1 MRILEPSPRTV
12 PEALALAAALLER
25 ASSGEAQITASLLE
39 GPAVVL
45 GALQRA
51 GRVID
56 VAACATAGT
65 PVLRRAT
72 TGTAAYI
79 GRRAIVWTLALP
91 HVAALHPDA
100 TPRTLLNR
108 NVRGFL
114 QGLSRGGAPA
124 RYFGREWIA
133 IDHRPA
139 ALLGFEALPDGRILI
154 EVFAGLDASIAL
166 PASLCADEERA
177 VDRWRG
183 KEPMALAPRDP
194 AMIAL
199 QVIEAVAA
207 RAGANLDGAEPPAPL
222 VVAPPITDPRDPVP
236 PGLALTERKR
246 APIGWIDAA
255 ADVATGRLWL
265 GGDLLVASFAVRE
278 LALAVARG
286 EAFTA
291 SEAPID
297 GASWSDLDAAA
308 RAALAASAESP
319 TSTATVRERCSRLL

>member
-1 MRILEPSPRTV
+1 MQILEPSPR
-12 PEALALAAALLER
+12 PLAEALALAAALLER
-25 ASSGEAQITASLLE
+25 ASSGEAQIAASLLE

-51 GRVID
+51 GRVVD
-56 VAACATAGT
+56 VAACATAGI
-65 PVLRRAT
+65 PVIRRAT
-72 TGTAAYI
+72 TGTAAYV
-79 GRRAIVWTLALP
+79 GRRAILWTLALP

-133 IDHRPA
+133 IEHRPA
-139 ALLGFEALPDGRILI
+139 ALLGFDALRDGRILI
-154 EVFAGLDASIAL
+154 EVFTGLDAPIAL

-183 KEPMALAPRDP
+183 KEPTALAARDP
-194 AMIAL
+194 EAIAL

-207 RAGANLDGAEPPAPL
+207 RAGATLDRAEPPTDLILAP
-222 VVAPPITDPRDPVP
+222 VITDPRDPVP
-236 PGLALTERKR
+236 RGLALAELHR

-255 ADVATGRLWL
+255 ADVASGRLWL
-265 GGDLLVASFAVRE
+265 GGDALVASFAVRD

-286 EAFTA
+286 ESFTPGD
-291 SEAPID
+291 APID
-297 GASWSDLDAAA
+297 GASWSDLEAAA
-308 RAALAASAESP
+308 RAAPAGEGPAPSEIIY
-319 TSTATVRERCSRLL
+319 

>member
-1 MRILEPSPRTV
+1 MRILAPSPR
-12 PEALALAAALLER
+12 PLAEALALAAPLLER
-25 ASSGEAQITASLLE
+25 AASGEPQIAASLLE

-56 VAACATAGT
+56 VTACATAGT

-79 GRRAIVWTLALP
+79 GRRAILWTLALP

-100 TPRTLLNR
+100 SPRTLLNR

-133 IDHRPA
+133 VEHRPA
-139 ALLGFEALPDGRILI
+139 ALLGFDALPDGRVLI
-154 EVFAGLDASIAL
+154 EVLAGLDASIAL

-177 VDRWRG
+177 IDRWRG
-183 KEPMALAPRDP
+183 KEPMALAPGDP
-194 AMIAL
+194 EAIARA
-199 QVIEAVAA
+199 VIAAVAA
-207 RAGANLDGAEPPAPL
+207 RAGAALDRAEPPTDL
-222 VVAPPITDPRDPVP
+222 VLAPPITEGRDPVP
-236 PGLALTERKR
+236 PGLALAPLYR

-255 ADVATGRLWL
+255 ADLASGRLWL
-265 GGDLLVASFAVRE
+265 GGDALVASFAARD
-278 LALAVARG
+278 LAQAVARG
-286 EAFTA
+286 EVF
-291 SEAPID
+291 APGDAPLD
-297 GASWSDLDAAA
+297 GASWSDLESAA
-308 RAALAASAESP
+308 RAALA
-319 TSTATVRERCSRLL
+319 TDG